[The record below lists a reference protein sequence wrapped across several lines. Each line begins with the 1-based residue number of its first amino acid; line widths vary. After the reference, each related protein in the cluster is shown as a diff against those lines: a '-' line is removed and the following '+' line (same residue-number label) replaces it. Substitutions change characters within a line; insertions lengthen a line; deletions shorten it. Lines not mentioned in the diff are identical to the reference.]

1 MLSKRLALAAGQ
13 SVCSRPVPT
22 CHPRP
27 GALAGDQPGFLRP
40 GQGRHEAN
48 LKENARGVLV
58 LPLPP
63 QFGGERGHPAMF
75 IVV

>member
-1 MLSKRLALAAGQ
+1 MLSKRLTLTARQ

-27 GALAGDQPGFLRP
+27 GALAEDQPGFLRP
-40 GQGRHEAN
+40 GQGRYKAN

-63 QFGGERGHPAMF
+63 QFGGEHGQPAVF
-75 IVV
+75 VVV